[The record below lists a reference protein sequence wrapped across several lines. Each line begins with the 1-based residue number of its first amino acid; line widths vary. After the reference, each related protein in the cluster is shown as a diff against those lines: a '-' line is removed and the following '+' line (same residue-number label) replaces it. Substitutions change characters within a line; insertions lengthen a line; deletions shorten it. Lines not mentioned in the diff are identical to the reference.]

1 MNHNKVTILDRIL
14 IKMFSKSKRVQRIM
28 QLGIG
33 EAYDLG
39 FENGVSDGKK
49 VPLTKHQLKK
59 LRQHKYKLKN

>member
-1 MNHNKVTILDRIL
+1 
-14 IKMFSKSKRVQRIM
+14 M